1 MKNSIIGILLGTLA
15 YFLLAL
21 GFVFQK
27 KGIAIFSKERK
38 ASDYIFW
45 ISGLILIN
53 INPLINFFALNLV
66 PSYVINAISALTI
79 VFTIL
84 LSAALLKEK
93 LYASDFVY
101 IFAITFMIAAITMKT
116 KDVSQNMPPLSH
128 SLFFALLPIVLFIL
142 LLPFKHL
149 VSKSESL
156 NNGSMPA
163 LINVIIPSI
172 TSGAMAGF
180 MVIAMKLLQL
190 DKGQNLSI
198 SYLSSLY
205 LYLFL
210 LNGLISFIAIQI
222 AYKNGS
228 MIMIAPLQYGFTV
241 LYPIIASLFLFPVNS
256 SFVESLDIIAL
267 TISIFISIWGI
278 LSKHK

>member
-1 MKNSIIGILLGTLA
+1 MNFLIGILLGTLA

-27 KGIAIFSKERK
+27 KGIKIFSAERK
-38 ASDYIFW
+38 PIDFIFW

-53 INPLINFFALNLV
+53 INPFVNFIALGFV

-84 LSAALLKEK
+84 LSATLLKEK
-93 LYASDFVY
+93 LFGSDFIY
-101 IFAITFMIAAITMKT
+101 IFAITFLIAVITLKT
-116 KDVSQNMPPLSH
+116 KDASQNMPVFSLS
-128 SLFFALLPIVLFIL
+128 LIFALAPIVLFL
-142 LLPFKHL
+142 LDLPFVHL
-149 VSKSESL
+149 TIKGRFKSDSM
-156 NNGSMPA
+156 MPA
-163 LINVIIPSI
+163 FSKVIIPSI

-190 DKGQNLSI
+190 DKG
-198 SYLSSLY
+198 SSLSVKYFNSIY

-228 MIMIAPLQYGFTV
+228 MIVVAPLQYGFTV
-241 LYPIIASLFLFPVNS
+241 LYPVIASLFLFPIQN
-256 SFVESLDIIAL
+256 AL
-267 TISIFISIWGI
+267 IEGLNITALSISIFLCIWGI
-278 LSKHK
+278 ISKH

>member
-1 MKNSIIGILLGTLA
+1 MKNTIVGILLGILA

-38 ASDYIFW
+38 VSDYIFW
-45 ISGLILIN
+45 ISGLVLIN

-79 VFTIL
+79 VFTII

-116 KDVSQNMPPLSH
+116 KDVSQNIPPLS
-128 SLFFALLPIVLFIL
+128 SCLFFALLPIILFTL
-142 LLPFKHL
+142 LLPFRHL
-149 VSKSESL
+149 VSKAKSL
-156 NNGSMPA
+156 KYASMPT

-256 SFVESLDIIAL
+256 SLFESLDIIAL
-267 TISIFISIWGI
+267 TILIFISIWGI